1 MTQKNWHTQRNGT
14 CVTISRELPARFDV
28 SASAWFPVVARARL
42 GHQIRQ
48 DMWRSLQNL
57 RGFSP
62 VVRVERVEDELLVTA
77 GGRLGYPIAR
87 PRAGERS
94 LTLLN
99 DTGHRARWIR
109 CARGVAA

>member
-14 CVTISRELPARFDV
+14 CVTISRALPARFDV
-28 SASAWFPVVARARL
+28 SASARFPVVARARL

-62 VVRVERVEDELLVTA
+62 VVRVERLEDELLVTA

-87 PRAGERS
+87 HVPEIIAD
-94 LTLLN
+94 LLN
-99 DTGHRARWIR
+99 DTAHRARWIK

>member
-62 VVRVERVEDELLVTA
+62 VVRVERVEDELLITA
-77 GGRLGYPIAR
+77 GGRLGYPIAAHV
-87 PRAGERS
+87 PETIA
-94 LTLLN
+94 TLLN

-109 CARGVAA
+109 YARGVAA